1 MTSKTDGLIKPRKSG
16 VPLSIKVVRGAL
28 VFAIASLSVLW
39 LVPVVATVLTSLRSF
54 DSILTDGFISL
65 EGGLSFDNFVRVWT
79 GGAYTYIFNSLLI
92 TIPSLIA
99 LLFMGSMAGFI
110 LSRFEIPFARGI
122 MLVMLAGNL
131 LPQQIL
137 LIPYNKMAESLGIFD
152 THFVV
157 MLAHIGFAMGFF
169 TFITYNFIRQLPLE
183 IFEAARIDGC
193 GLWKMYYLVLLPVL
207 RPPLAALGT
216 LGFTWIYNDLLF
228 SLALIRSQDLMPAT
242 VGLLSLQGQF
252 VSDYAAM
259 SAGAL
264 ISAIPTLALFFL
276 LQKHFVN
283 GLTVG
288 SVK

>member
-1 MTSKTDGLIKPRKSG
+1 MTTKAYVLSQPRKKV
-16 VPLSIKVVRGAL
+16 VPLSTKVVRGVL
-28 VFAIASLSVLW
+28 VLVLSFLSLAWLLPVL
-39 LVPVVATVLTSLRSF
+39 ATVVTSLRSF

-65 EGGLSFDNFVRVWT
+65 EGGLSFDNFVKVWN
-79 GGAYTYIFNSLLI
+79 GGVYTYILNSLAI

-99 LLFMGSMAGFI
+99 LLIMASMAGFI

-122 MLVMLAGNL
+122 MLVMLSGNL

-157 MLAHIGFAMGFF
+157 ILAHIGFQMGFF
-169 TFITYNFIRQLPLE
+169 TFITYNFIRQLPIE

-193 GLWKMYYLVLLPVL
+193 GLWKMFYLVLLPIL

-228 SLALIRSQDLMPAT
+228 ALALIRTQDSMPVT

-252 VSDYAAM
+252 VSDYTAL
-259 SAGAL
+259 SASAL
-264 ISAIPTLALFFL
+264 ISAVPTLALFFI
-276 LQKHFVN
+276 LQRHFVN

>member
-1 MTSKTDGLIKPRKSG
+1 MTTKAYVLSQPRKKV
-16 VPLSIKVVRGAL
+16 VPLSTKVVRGVL
-28 VFAIASLSVLW
+28 VLVLSFLSLAWLMPVL
-39 LVPVVATVLTSLRSF
+39 ATFVTSLRSF
-54 DSILTDGFISL
+54 DSILTDGFLSL
-65 EGGLSFDNFVRVWT
+65 EGGLSFDNFVKVWN
-79 GGAYTYIFNSLLI
+79 GGVYTYILNSLAI

-99 LLFMGSMAGFI
+99 LLIMASMAGFI

-122 MLVMLAGNL
+122 MLVMLSGNL

-157 MLAHIGFAMGFF
+157 ILAHIGFQMGFF
-169 TFITYNFIRQLPLE
+169 TFITYNFIRQLPIE

-193 GLWKMYYLVLLPVL
+193 GLWKMFYLVLLPIL

-228 SLALIRSQDLMPAT
+228 ALALIRTQDSMPVT

-252 VSDYAAM
+252 VSDYTAL
-259 SAGAL
+259 SASAL
-264 ISAIPTLALFFL
+264 ISAVPTLALFFI
-276 LQKHFVN
+276 LQRHFVN